1 MSGLVGEGAD
11 YETDNCSGRDGGQY
25 GVSTIIIMDPVIAAR
40 RVIEAPIIIVS
51 YDDRI
56 GVIAVM
62 TSDIIARHIMAII
75 HISERW
81 PRVIIEWTVSTPVMG
96 ARRVAPEIVPTIRVA
111 IVIAI
116 VVTAIIPVEV
126 PVMPIM
132 AVVIVVPVVA
142 IIAIA
147 LIVTAVI

>member
-1 MSGLVGEGAD
+1 MHTETPADAVQRVFLKRERDSAMSGLVGEGAD
-11 YETDNCSGRDGGQY
+11 YETDNRPGRDRGQY

-96 ARRVAPEIVPTIRVA
+96 AR
-111 IVIAI
+111 
-116 VVTAIIPVEV
+116 
-126 PVMPIM
+126 
-132 AVVIVVPVVA
+132 
-142 IIAIA
+142 
-147 LIVTAVI
+147 